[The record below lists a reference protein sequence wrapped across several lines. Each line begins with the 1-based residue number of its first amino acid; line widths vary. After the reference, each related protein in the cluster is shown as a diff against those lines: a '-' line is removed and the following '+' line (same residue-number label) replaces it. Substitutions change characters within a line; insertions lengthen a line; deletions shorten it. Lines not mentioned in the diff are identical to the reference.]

1 MFCEKLKKGLKQS
14 ITFTFFHNFLKN
26 SLLMYNLK
34 TLKII
39 EYFGSIINAYFLLSH
54 ELWVL
59 P

>member
-1 MFCEKLKKGLKQS
+1 MFCEKLKKWLKKS
-14 ITFTFFHNFLKN
+14 ITFTFFHNFFKN

-54 ELWVL
+54 EL
-59 P
+59 